1 MILLHPLL
9 IGLAL
14 LVGAPDSPDESEDIR
29 ILVGSGNGS
38 LRVTGDALSVVLI
51 GESGT
56 DGGAGAESHG
66 DAFTLGCTG
75 ERKVRVGSQTTDV
88 GEVQVRAPT
97 TVRAFGHSLRG
108 EIDFRC
114 DSHRWLAINV
124 LPLEEYLAAVLDGE
138 MPRSFPP
145 EALKAQAVAA
155 RSYALTR
162 KIAARDSGQRYHL
175 GATVL
180 SQVYAGVDHEDPE
193 AVAAVAATRGEV
205 LANGVEPVE
214 AYFHSSCGGKTESGG
229 AALGR
234 PMSYL
239 EPVSCPCAG
248 HSPYAHWSVTAAERD
263 VLEALGGR
271 GVTDISVIS
280 RSATGRARTVRVQSK
295 SGTREIAATV
305 FREALGYQRLPS
317 LWFDVHRSGSD
328 FVFEGRGSGHGA
340 GLCQWGAKIMAD
352 HGSSY
357 RDILAHYYPGTEL
370 QKIY

>member
-1 MILLHPLL
+1 VPIPAPLL
-9 IGLAL
+9 IAL
-14 LVGAPDSPDESEDIR
+14 LLAAGAPEGSDESEDIR
-29 ILVGSGNGS
+29 ILVGTGTGS
-38 LRVTGDALSVVLI
+38 LRVSGEGLAVSAADDAAAAGDAGITAVGNPIS
-51 GESGT
+51 
-56 DGGAGAESHG
+56 
-66 DAFTLGCTG
+66 LGCG
-75 ERKVRVGSQTTDV
+75 GDRAVRLDGRSEPAHIV
-88 GEVQVRAPT
+88 EVQAPA
-97 TVRAFGHSLRG
+97 VFHVFGHALRG
-108 EIDFRC
+108 ALEFRC
-114 DSHRWLAINV
+114 EEHRWLAINV
-124 LPLEEYLAAVLDGE
+124 LPLEEYLAAVIDGE
-138 MPRSFPP
+138 MPRSFPL

-162 KIAARDSGQRYHL
+162 KIATRDSGQPYHL

-234 PMSYL
+234 PLSYL

-248 HSPYAHWSVTAAERD
+248 HSPFSHWSVTASERD
-263 VLEALGGR
+263 VLAALGGR
-271 GVTDISVIS
+271 GVTDISVTS
-280 RSATGRARTVRVQSK
+280 RSATGRARTVRVQS
-295 SGTREIAATV
+295 STGTREIPATV

-317 LWFDVHRSGSD
+317 LWFEVHRKGGD
-328 FVFEGRGSGHGA
+328 FVFEGRGAGHGA
-340 GLCQWGAKIMAD
+340 GLCQWGAKVMAD